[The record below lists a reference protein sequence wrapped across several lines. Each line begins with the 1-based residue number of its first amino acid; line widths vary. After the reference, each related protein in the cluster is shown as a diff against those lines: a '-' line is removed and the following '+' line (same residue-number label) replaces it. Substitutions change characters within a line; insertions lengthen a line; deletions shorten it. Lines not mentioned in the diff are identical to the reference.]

1 MKVLWPSPRNVNQ
14 TGRENKMNISVGNVK
29 ARQHGA
35 MEFTQAPVDIDEVRR
50 YRLERIK
57 QQLRRLDYAGILLFD
72 QVNCRYACDA
82 TNMQVW
88 CSHYETRCVFIA
100 TDGPLIL
107 FDYGDYP
114 HLAEDIPT
122 IDEYRVNSS
131 FYYFTAGGRV
141 QEKASQFADTI
152 ADLINTY
159 GAGNKRLA
167 TDRLSYT
174 GCAPLLQKGISIH
187 DGLEVMEL
195 ARVIKSEQELVLMQ
209 CAIDVCEIGIEK
221 MRAAMEPGITENAM
235 WAKLHEANISLGG
248 EWIETRLLS
257 SGPRT
262 FPWFRECSMRPI
274 ELGDIVSFD
283 TDLIGPYGYCADM
296 SRSWVCGDKPSDEQR
311 RIYAHAYQQIQT
323 NVEMLK
329 PGMTFHEASM
339 AAWKIPAEFANN
351 KYSSLI
357 HGVGLA
363 DEYPSIKHVD
373 KLALSGYE
381 GVIEENMTL
390 CVESYIGSE
399 KSGEGIKLEEQ
410 VLITKEGAKLMTSYP
425 FEMEWL

>member
-1 MKVLWPSPRNVNQ
+1 MRISE
-14 TGRENKMNISVGNVK
+14 GNIS
-29 ARQHGA
+29 ASQTPRQHGA
-35 MEFTQAPVDIDEVRR
+35 MEYTEAPVDIDSVRR
-50 YRLERIK
+50 YRLERIQ
-57 QQLRRLDYAGILLFD
+57 QQLRKLDYAGILLFD

-100 TDGPLIL
+100 TDGPLIV

-114 HLAEDIPT
+114 HLCEGIPT
-122 IDEYRVNSS
+122 IDEYRLNSS
-131 FYYFTAGGRV
+131 FYYFSAGGRTA
-141 QEKASQFADTI
+141 EKAQKFADTI
-152 ADLINTY
+152 ADLVKTHGGRNQ
-159 GAGNKRLA
+159 RLA
-167 TDRLSYT
+167 IDRLSYT
-174 GCAPLLQKGISIH
+174 GCEPLLKHGVSIH

-195 ARVIKSEQELVLMQ
+195 ARVIKSQEELVLMQ
-209 CAIDVCEIGIEK
+209 HAIDVCEIGIGK
-221 MRAAMEPGITENAM
+221 MRDALEPGITENAL

-262 FPWFRECSMRPI
+262 FPWFRECSMRVI
-274 ELGDIVSFD
+274 EEGDIVSFD

-311 RIYAHAYQQIQT
+311 RIYAYAYEQIQH

-329 PGMTFHEASM
+329 PGMTFHEAS
-339 AAWKIPAEFANN
+339 AAGWVIPDEFKNN

-363 DEYPSIKHVD
+363 DEYPSIKHID
-373 KLALSGYE
+373 KYDLSGYE
-381 GVIEENMTL
+381 GVIEENTTL

-399 KSGEGIKLEEQ
+399 KSGEGVKLEEQ
-410 VLITKEGAKLMTSYP
+410 VLITKDGAKIMTKYP
-425 FEMEWL
+425 FEMDWL

>member
-1 MKVLWPSPRNVNQ
+1 
-14 TGRENKMNISVGNVK
+14 MNISSANVV

-35 MEFTQAPVDIDEVRR
+35 MEYTEAPLNIDTVRR
-50 YRLERIK
+50 YRLERIQ
-57 QQLRRLDYAGILLFD
+57 QQLRKHDYAGILLFD
-72 QVNCRYACDA
+72 QLNCRYACDA

-114 HLAEDIPT
+114 HLAEGIST

-131 FYYFTAGGRV
+131 FYYFTAGNRSR
-141 QEKASQFADTI
+141 EKAEIFADNI
-152 ADLINTY
+152 ADLVHSH

-167 TDRLSYT
+167 IDRLSYT
-174 GCAPLLQKGISIH
+174 GCEPLLNRGISIH
-187 DGLEVMEL
+187 DGLEVLEL
-195 ARVIKSEQELVLMQ
+195 ARVIKSSEELVLMQ
-209 CAIDVCEIGIEK
+209 QAIDVCEIGIVN
-221 MRAAMEPGITENAM
+221 MREALEPGITENAL

-262 FPWFRECSMRPI
+262 FPWFRESSMRTI
-274 ELGDIVSFD
+274 EKGDMVSFD

-296 SRSWVCGDKPSDEQR
+296 SRSWVCGDKPTDEQR
-311 RIYAHAYQQIQT
+311 RIYAFSYEQIQH
-323 NVEMLK
+323 NKSVIK
-329 PGMTFHEASM
+329 PGMTFREVSE
-339 AAWKIPAEFANN
+339 AAWKIPDEFSNT

-363 DEYPSIKHVD
+363 DEYPSIKHIG
-373 KLALSGYE
+373 AYE
-381 GVIEENMTL
+381 EKGFHGIVEENMTL

-399 KSGEGIKLEEQ
+399 KGGEGVKLEEQ
-410 VLITKEGAKLMTSYP
+410 IVVTKDGVRQMTSYP
-425 FEMEWL
+425 MELEWL

>member
-1 MKVLWPSPRNVNQ
+1 MS
-14 TGRENKMNISVGNVK
+14 ISSGNVS

-35 MEFTQAPVDIDEVRR
+35 MEFSIAPVDLDVVRG

-57 QQLRRLDYAGILLFD
+57 EQLRRLDYAGILLFD
-72 QVNCRYACDA
+72 QINCRYACDA

-88 CSHYETRCVFIA
+88 CSHYETRCVYIA

-107 FDYGDYP
+107 FDYGEYP
-114 HLAEDIPT
+114 HLAEGIPT
-122 IDEYRVNSS
+122 IDEYRLNSS
-131 FYYFTAGGRV
+131 FYYFSAGSRSK
-141 QEKASQFADTI
+141 EKAEKFADDI
-152 ADLINTY
+152 ADLVKTY
-159 GAGNKRLA
+159 GAGNTRLA
-167 TDRLSYT
+167 VDRLSYT
-174 GCAPLLQKGISIH
+174 GCEPLIRRGVSIH

-195 ARVIKSEQELVLMQ
+195 ARVIKSAEEIVLMQ
-209 CAIDVCEIGIEK
+209 HAIDVCEIGVGK
-221 MRAAMEPGITENAM
+221 MKEALEPGITENAL

-262 FPWFRECSMRPI
+262 FPWFRECSMRTI
-274 ELGDIVSFD
+274 EQGDIVSFD

-296 SRSWVCGDKPSDEQR
+296 SRSWACGDKPTDEQR
-311 RIYAHAYQQIQT
+311 RIYAYAYDQIQH

-329 PGMTFHEASM
+329 PGMTFHEASR
-339 AAWKIPAEFANN
+339 AAWVIPSEFANN

-363 DEYPSIKHVD
+363 DEYPGIKHVD
-373 KLALSGYE
+373 KLEKNGYE

-410 VLITKEGAKLMTSYP
+410 VLITREGAKLMTSYP
-425 FEMEWL
+425 MEMDWL